1 MNDDDDCVVMK
12 VGERQRAFVVDANGG
27 ASNIKKKIVDL

>member
-12 VGERQRAFVVDANGG
+12 VGERQRAFVVDANG
-27 ASNIKKKIVDL
+27 ASNIK